1 MVDHS
6 GSTTEP
12 QDAFGELA
20 RIILA
25 DHSLESVM
33 DRVAQLTKDTVPGA
47 HEVSVTLV
55 ERGQSK
61 TVAFTGSL
69 AAKLDERQYRARLR
83 SVPRQ
88 HRGWRA
94 DPDLRHDR

>member
-47 HEVSVTLV
+47 HEVSVR
-55 ERGQSK
+55 RGG
-61 TVAFTGSL
+61 VTGPPMP
-69 AAKLDERQYRARLR
+69 A
-83 SVPRQ
+83 PRG
-88 HRGWRA
+88 RTA
-94 DPDLRHDR
+94 V